1 MKLLKA
7 IIISALILAL
17 GIVGGLKTADYYWE
31 EAYGQLLDTNQT
43 QSNYIKT
50 LQDYG
55 EELEAYYSQ
64 LPPEVIVETVFIDK
78 PVYKIVERVIL
89 EEKEV
94 EVEVVIYKNIRARKW
109 ESVEQFEQWYEDLD
123 FRVLMPSTAYTVDCD
138 DYSER
143 LQRLAL
149 QQGYPVSEAMA
160 KNHLYAGV
168 WVTKIN
174 GLHAGNLVMIGND
187 YYWVEPQPDMFNIKQ
202 LFERD

>member
-7 IIISALILAL
+7 IIVSALILTFGA
-17 GIVGGLKTADYYWE
+17 VGGAKTADYYLGKE
-31 EAYGQLLDTNQT
+31 YSQLFDAYQDQA
-43 QSNYIKT
+43 SYIKT

-64 LPPEVIVETVFIDK
+64 LPPEIKVVTEIVYVDRPI
-78 PVYKIVERVIL
+78 YRVIENVII

-94 EVEVVIYKNIRARKW
+94 EVITYKNIRARNW
-109 ESVEQFEQWYEDLD
+109 ESVEQFEQWYEDQHFTL
-123 FRVLMPSTAYTVDCD
+123 LMTTPIYTVDCD
-138 DYSER
+138 DYSEWV
-143 LQRLAL
+143 QRKAL

-160 KNHLYAGV
+160 KNRLYAGV
-168 WVTKIN
+168 WVTKID
-174 GLHAGNLVMIGND
+174 GLHAGNLVLIGND

>member
-1 MKLLKA
+1 VKLLKV
-7 IIISALILAL
+7 IIVVALIMAIGFVS
-17 GIVGGLKTADYYWE
+17 GIKTADYYWE
-31 EAYGQLLDTNQT
+31 EAYGQLLDANQH
-43 QSNYIKT
+43 QADYILA

-64 LPPEVIVETVFIDK
+64 LPPEVVVETVYVDR
-78 PVYKIVERVIL
+78 PVEKIVERVII

-94 EVEVVIYKNIRARKW
+94 EVITYRNIYARKW

-123 FRVLMPSTAYTVDCD
+123 FRVLMPSGVYTVDCD

-143 LQRLAL
+143 LQRMAL

-174 GLHAGNLVMIGND
+174 KLHAGNLILIGND

>member
-1 MKLLKA
+1 MKRRIDVICA
-7 IIISALILAL
+7 VYMALILCL
-17 GIVGGLKTADYYWE
+17 IGVGGFLMYQQE
-31 EAYGQLLDTNQT
+31 RVISECRNQIIGL
-43 QSNYIKT
+43 Y
-50 LQDYG
+50 
-55 EELEAYYSQ
+55 ELESEPVVVVEYVH
-64 LPPEVIVETVFIDK
+64 LPPETVAEAVYIDK
-78 PVYKIVERVIL
+78 PVYRVVERVII

-94 EVEVVIYKNIRARKW
+94 EVITYKNIRARNW

-123 FRVLMPSTAYTVDCD
+123 FRVLLPSSAYTVDCD

-149 QQGYPVSEAMA
+149 QQGYSVSEAMA

-174 GLHAGNLVMIGND
+174 GLHAGNLVLIGND
-187 YYWVEPQPDMFNIKQ
+187 YYWVEPQPDMFNVRQ

>member
-1 MKLLKA
+1 MKRRIDVICA
-7 IIISALILAL
+7 VYMALILCL
-17 GIVGGLKTADYYWE
+17 IGVGGFLMYQQE
-31 EAYGQLLDTNQT
+31 RVISECRNQIIGL
-43 QSNYIKT
+43 Y
-50 LQDYG
+50 
-55 EELEAYYSQ
+55 ELESEPVVVVEYVH
-64 LPPEVIVETVFIDK
+64 LPPETVAEAIYIDK
-78 PVYKIVERVIL
+78 PVYRVVERVII

-94 EVEVVIYKNIRARKW
+94 EVITYKNIRARNW

-123 FRVLMPSTAYTVDCD
+123 FRVLLPSSAYTVDCD

-149 QQGYPVSEAMA
+149 QQGYSVSEAMA

-174 GLHAGNLVMIGND
+174 GLHAGNLVQIGND
-187 YYWVEPQPDMFNIKQ
+187 YYWVEPQPDMFNVRQ